1 VRKRPNLIIILSMLL
16 GIFILDLLAPLGYAV
31 WVIYLFPLFLA
42 SPLLKRHHLLLFSA
56 AATTLLLIGLFFSPP
71 GIDRPAD
78 VFNRLLGIVSLWTAA
93 LLILRR
99 RKMDAS
105 LQHVRE
111 NLEKQ
116 VEERTRELK
125 ESEERYRELVQNANS
140 IIIKMDVQGKI
151 IFFNEFAQNFFGY
164 AEDEIIGRNALGTII
179 PYRDGTGRDLAAM
192 FEAIKRDPDRFKQN
206 ENENIKKNGAR
217 VWIAWTNKA
226 VYDSNGNVVGFLSV
240 GQDITERRRAEET
253 LLKERNRAQRY
264 LDIAGVIIVALDRE
278 QKVAMINQKG
288 CEILGYSEEEIR
300 GRNWFDHFIPAKD
313 NSRVKD
319 AFDQLVSGRVA
330 PVEYFENPVLTR
342 SGELRIIAWHN
353 TVIRDESGAIIELLS
368 SGEDITERKKAE
380 ETLEYQMYHDLLTG
394 LPNRAF
400 FMEHLSLALP
410 QAHRRR
416 QKLAVMFL
424 DIDRFKVIN
433 DTFGHGAGDE
443 LLKKIAIRLKG
454 CMRESDILARIGGD
468 EFTILL
474 PDVTQVEYAARIS
487 EKIVS
492 ILKQPFIVSD
502 QEIYVTASIGISI
515 YPDDSD
521 YGEDLL
527 KNADIAMFHAKE
539 QGGNVYQF
547 YSPSIN
553 IRTLE
558 RIILESSLRR
568 TLERGEL
575 VVHYQPQVNVNTR
588 EIICAEALVRWQHP
602 ELGLLHPEQFLPLA
616 EEIGFTMIDEWVLR
630 TACAQAR
637 EWHETGHLPICVTVN
652 LTARQFKHP
661 NLVALVSQV
670 MQDTRLDP
678 AWLELE
684 ITENVAMADVTV
696 TAANLIQLT
705 RMGVKCSIDD
715 FGTGYS
721 SLSYLKRLP
730 IHKLKIDKSFI
741 HGLMDD
747 PEDQAI
753 VNAVISMAHSLNLK
767 VVAEGVETEEQVLF
781 LQEKGCDEMQG
792 YVFSR
797 PVPADELTELMVMA
811 HP

>member
-1 VRKRPNLIIILSMLL
+1 VGKRPNLNIILSTLL
-16 GIFILDLLAPLGYAV
+16 GVFVLDLLAPLGYAV
-31 WVIYLFPLFLA
+31 WIIYLFPLILA
-42 SPLLKRHHLLLFSA
+42 SPLLKRRHLLLFSA
-56 AATTLLLIGLFFSPP
+56 ATTTLLLMGFFFSPP
-71 GIDRPAD
+71 AIDRPAA
-78 VFNRLLGIVSLWTAA
+78 VFNRLLGIASLWTAT
-93 LLILRR
+93 LLIMRR
-99 RKMDAS
+99 RKVDVS
-105 LQHVRE
+105 LQHARE

-116 VEERTRELK
+116 VVERTRELK

-151 IFFNEFAQNFFGY
+151 LFFNEFAQNFFGY
-164 AEDEIIGRNALGTII
+164 AKDEIIGRNAIGTII
-179 PYRDGTGRDLAAM
+179 PYRDNTGRDLAAM
-192 FEAIKRDPDRFKQN
+192 FEEIKRDPDRFKQN
-206 ENENIKKNGAR
+206 ENENIKKNGVRA
-217 VWIAWTNKA
+217 WIAWTNKA
-226 VYDSNGNVVGFLSV
+226 VYDSNGNVIGFLSV

-253 LLKERNRAQRY
+253 LLRERNRAQRY
-264 LDIAGVIIVALDRE
+264 LDIAGVIIIALDRE
-278 QKVAMINQKG
+278 QKVVMINQKG
-288 CEILGYSEEEIR
+288 CDILGYSEEEIR
-300 GRNWFDHFIPAKD
+300 GKNWFDHFIPAED
-313 NSRVKD
+313 TSRVKD
-319 AFDQLVSGRVA
+319 TFNKLMSGRIA
-330 PVEYFENPVLTR
+330 PVEHFENPVLTR
-342 SGELRIIAWHN
+342 SGELRIMAWHN
-353 TVIRDESGAIIELLS
+353 TIIRDGSGAIIELLS

-394 LPNRAF
+394 LPNRTF

-424 DIDRFKVIN
+424 DIDRFKVTN
-433 DTFGHGAGDE
+433 DTFGHTAGDE

-474 PDVTQVEYAARIS
+474 PDITHVEDAARIS
-487 EKIVS
+487 EKISTV
-492 ILKQPFIVSD
+492 LKQPFRVND

-515 YPDDSD
+515 YPDDSN

-527 KNADIAMFHAKE
+527 KHADIAMFHAKE
-539 QGGNVYQF
+539 QGGNGYQF

-588 EIICAEALVRWQHP
+588 EIVGVEALVRWQHP
-602 ELGLLHPEQFLPLA
+602 ELGLLHPDQFLPLA
-616 EEIGFTMIDEWVLR
+616 EEIGFTLIDEWVLR

-637 EWHETGHLPICVTVN
+637 EWHETGLLPIRVTVN

-670 MQDTRLDP
+670 LQDAGLDP
-678 AWLELE
+678 EWLELE

-696 TAANLIQLT
+696 TAASLIQLT

-741 HGLMDD
+741 HGLIDD

-753 VNAVISMAHSLNLK
+753 VNAVISLAHSLNLK
-767 VVAEGVETEEQVLF
+767 VVAEGVEKEEQVLF

-797 PVPADELTELMVMA
+797 PLPAAELSELMAMA
-811 HP
+811 HS